1 MVTRISTQH
10 GVMLQGA
17 TSSQQIAAS
26 QETAVNGESDLKN
39 ELASTSKAT
48 WKVYLTLTKPKV
60 VALMLLTALIG
71 MCLAVPKGLP
81 FQQTLLGMIGIGF
94 MAGSAAAFNHL
105 IDKKIDGQMTRT
117 NRRPLPSGELSSVRV
132 FSFAAG
138 IGLLGFVTLV
148 VWVNQL
154 TAWLTFASL
163 LGYAVIYT
171 MYLKRAT
178 PQNIVIAGIAGAMP
192 PLLGWTAVTNELHSN
207 AWLLVMIIFIWTP
220 PHFWALAIHRRD
232 EYAKVNI
239 PMLPVTHGIA
249 YTKTSILLYTLLLS
263 IVCILPVLV
272 GMSSWIYL
280 SASLVLNGG
289 FVYHAWVLKYRDEP
303 NMAMKT
309 FKFSIYHLMILFV
322 ALLADHY
329 LL

>member
-1 MVTRISTQH
+1 MVSRTSTQNRVMVQGGASSNESATNH
-10 GVMLQGA
+10 GI
-17 TSSQQIAAS
+17 SSGNEVVS
-26 QETAVNGESDLKN
+26 TSDLVSKN
-39 ELASTSKAT
+39 KVT

-60 VALMLLTALIG
+60 VALMLLTALVG
-71 MCLAVPKGLP
+71 MCLAVPNGLP
-81 FQQTLLGMIGIGF
+81 LQQTLFGMIGIGL

-138 IGLLGFVTLV
+138 IGLLGFATLV

-163 LGYAVIYT
+163 FGYAVIYT